1 MMIITQR
8 EGFPLSPTQEF
19 LRIFDA
25 GDDSG
30 PFGPRYNIV
39 VGWRVRGPLDPGIL
53 QQALDDVAARHDV
66 LRVAIVRGETD
77 SYQAVQ
83 PGGPVQLQVT
93 DLPAG
98 GSQLAAE
105 RFLGDVEA
113 GSYDSR
119 SLPHMRAILGRFDDT
134 DAVLALIVHHTSGD
148 GWSMQLLLRDI
159 AVSYAVRKGHDVAP
173 LPAARSYRDYVT
185 SARETFSGQA
195 AADARAYWTAKL
207 DGARITGLPT
217 DYPRSAGREKTSPVH
232 RFTISAELTSAVLQH
247 ARATRSTPF
256 MVLFAAYSALLR
268 RITGETDLVIPTLT
282 SGRTDPEF
290 HNTVGPFFNFVLLR
304 TDLSGCATFRDV
316 AEATRRSCI
325 EAYTRDIPFTE
336 ILQLRPEV
344 MAPLAEDTLA
354 ACALQVWQFST
365 VMDHELVGDL
375 EFSEVRSRLLSQP
388 DGTDIPDGALLT
400 LDLDPS
406 GQAFGNIAYNSNL
419 YREQSMVD
427 LTDRFTEI
435 LRTAMANPGTPLLSH
450 RSMITETFPS

>member
-1 MMIITQR
+1 MMTITEQIQANAA
-8 EGFPLSPTQEF
+8 FPLSPTQEF
-19 LRIFDA
+19 LRLFDQ
-25 GDDSG
+25 GDDAG

-39 VGWRVRGPLDPGIL
+39 VGWRVRGPLDPEVL

-66 LRVAIVRGETD
+66 LRVSITRGETE
-77 SYQAVQ
+77 SRQAVQ
-83 PGGPVQLQVT
+83 PAGPAQLRIL
-93 DLPAG
+93 DLPG
-98 GSQLAAE
+98 DGSRQVAAE

-119 SLPHMRAILGRFDDT
+119 SLPHLRAILGRFDDT

-159 AVSYAVRKGHDVAP
+159 AFCYAVRRGHDVEP
-173 LPAARSYRDYVT
+173 LPAARSYRDYV
-185 SARETFSGQA
+185 AAAGEAFSGQA
-195 AADARAYWTAKL
+195 AADARAYWAEKL

-232 RFTISAELTSAVLQH
+232 RFTISAELTSAVLRH

-256 MVLFAAYSALLR
+256 MVLFAAYNVLLH

-336 ILQLRPEV
+336 ILRLRPEV
-344 MAPLAEDTLA
+344 MAPLTEDTLA

-365 VMDHELVGDL
+365 VMDRERVGDL
-375 EFSEVRSRLLSQP
+375 EYSEVRSRLLAQP

-419 YREQSMVD
+419 YREQSMID
-427 LTDRFTEI
+427 LTSRFTE
-435 LRTAMANPGTPLLSH
+435 LLHTALSNPDTPL
-450 RSMITETFPS
+450 